1 MAYRSAVMERNLLE
15 RDVERSVAVNL
26 RANRPPLS
34 EAQIRSALCALR
46 SALTGTTP
54 PPAGRAISQAEA
66 ARLLSCSRWS
76 IRRLVATGKL
86 RPVRLLGGLV
96 RFDRNQVESLL
107 SQNA

>member
-1 MAYRSAVMERNLLE
+1 MKLHADTLATVR
-15 RDVERSVAVNL
+15 VAL
-26 RANRPPLS
+26 RADPARFD
-34 EAQIRSALCALR
+34 SATVAKATAAVVAAV
-46 SALTGTTP
+46 SGDTT
-54 PPAGRAISQAEA
+54 PPAGRALTQAEA

-76 IRRLVATGKL
+76 IRRLVAAGKL